1 MPHGNFNFNEEEA
14 LGKAYDARLMKR
26 LMKYAGSYL
35 WLFILAAF
43 MLLASTLSDLARPYL
58 TKVAIDDYISSGDVR
73 SLGMIGI
80 ALIGLILSGFLFN
93 FLQIYVL
100 SYAGQTIIYNIR
112 QQVFA
117 HLQKLPLSFFDRNP
131 VGRLVTRVTNDTE
144 ALNEMYTNVIVSLLK
159 DIFILGGAVVIML
172 RLNPPLT
179 FITLSVVPVV
189 VLITIFFR
197 IRIRAVYREV
207 RTALARINS
216 IISEDDLRAK
226 LKVFLTELRQLS
238 RQGGVRIETEPVPA
252 RDGNIMSTIATLVR
266 PKRVMKV
273 AFLHAKSASQSSWTY
288 SHEIGRAH
296 VEKEMKGYV
305 TTSCVENVPE
315 SPEAYRYLKRL
326 AKDGNDVIFAT
337 SPAFINATL
346 KAAMEF
352 PETRFLNCSETH
364 SYKHVNTYFGR
375 IYEPRFLAG
384 VVAGAATCSDILG
397 YVGTHPEPGVI
408 SGVNSFALG
417 ARMVNPHARVLV
429 SWTKQ
434 WDSLEKA
441 EHASSL
447 LIDRGADIISHH
459 DTLSSR
465 EFSREYG
472 VYTVVCGIDK
482 SKCAPGDY
490 IAVPVWN
497 WGIFYEKIIKS
508 IMNDMWRTVTDRLGA
523 GQKPVNFW
531 WGMDSGIVDFFY
543 SKRLVPRETQKL
555 VEFLKRMIMNGALHP
570 FAGPVYD
577 RKGRLRIKQNE
588 TVTHEHIT
596 TMNWLAEGVEEVG
609 EDL

>member
-216 IISEDDLRAK
+216 IISENISGMRIIQIFNREKEKYDEFRKINKAYYNAVVKEIITYGVFRPAVEMLSAFSTALVIWYGGGKVIQGELQFGVLFAFVSYIGMFFQPINDLAEKYNILQSAMASSERIFAILDTAAEEDEGEALMETQRFK
-226 LKVFLTELRQLS
+226 GGIEFKNVWFAYKDEEWVLRDVSFSVPAGKTVAIVGATGAGKTSVINLLNRLYEIQKGEILIDGVNIRSVKKDSLRRNIGVVLQDVFLFSGTVKDNISLGDESVTGDQV
-238 RQGGVRIETEPVPA
+238 VRASEYVNAHSFIETFQGKYE
-252 RDGNIMSTIATLVR
+252 S
-266 PKRVMKV
+266 
-273 AFLHAKSASQSSWTY
+273 
-288 SHEIGRAH
+288 EI
-296 VEKEMKGYV
+296 KE
-305 TTSCVENVPE
+305 
-315 SPEAYRYLKRL
+315 
-326 AKDGNDVIFAT
+326 
-337 SPAFINATL
+337 
-346 KAAMEF
+346 
-352 PETRFLNCSETH
+352 
-364 SYKHVNTYFGR
+364 
-375 IYEPRFLAG
+375 
-384 VVAGAATCSDILG
+384 
-397 YVGTHPEPGVI
+397 
-408 SGVNSFALG
+408 
-417 ARMVNPHARVLV
+417 
-429 SWTKQ
+429 
-434 WDSLEKA
+434 
-441 EHASSL
+441 
-447 LIDRGADIISHH
+447 RGA
-459 DTLSSR
+459 TLSSGQR
-465 EFSREYG
+465 QLLAFARALAFNPPLLVLDEA
-472 VYTVVCGIDK
+472 TANIDTETEILIQDAL
-482 SKCAPGDY
+482 SKL
-490 IAVPVWN
+490 
-497 WGIFYEKIIKS
+497 
-508 IMNDMWRTVTDRLGA
+508 T
-523 GQKPVNFW
+523 
-531 WGMDSGIVDFFY
+531 
-543 SKRLVPRETQKL
+543 
-555 VEFLKRMIMNGALHP
+555 
-570 FAGPVYD
+570 
-577 RKGRLRIKQNE
+577 KGRTTVIIAHRLSTIQHADNIIVLHKGRVKEMGNHQELLAQKGMYYNLYQLQYNQN
-588 TVTHEHIT
+588 
-596 TMNWLAEGVEEVG
+596 NSCK
-609 EDL
+609 